1 MQSADT
7 LNTIISDK
15 DLVPRLEPYLP
26 RLIPILNECN
36 IKIHIKLYFNFL
48 LDFVKS
54 YSDAIGESV
63 IPFVESL
70 VTRIVIELK
79 SCHEKGEKNNI
90 VINKCWNVL
99 RVICESDSF
108 MPRFA
113 AQIENTMKPL
123 FEYMADPSK
132 VEFEDDIVLSVKSF
146 LRKTGEVS
154 PVMWTL
160 YPYFQ
165 KVFDKNKHA
174 FGNVL
179 DTLNQYLVVA
189 RAQIAQSPDHM
200 TLLVK
205 MAGEALFGM
214 QPVITIH
221 NAEGAILLQLLFQTY
236 AGTPALD
243 PYYEEIM
250 NLVRRRMVA

>member
-1 MQSADT
+1 MSLLLGYYADMIFPKYEHAFVKVIDFLIKSLALTGPQKAVAMQSADT

-26 RLIPILNECN
+26 SLIPILNDCN

-63 IPFVESL
+63 IPFAESL
-70 VTRIVIELK
+70 VNRIVVELK

-160 YPYFQ
+160 FPY
-165 KVFDKNKHA
+165 
-174 FGNVL
+174 L
-179 DTLNQYLVVA
+179 
-189 RAQIAQSPDHM
+189 
-200 TLLVK
+200 
-205 MAGEALFGM
+205 
-214 QPVITIH
+214 
-221 NAEGAILLQLLFQTY
+221 
-236 AGTPALD
+236 
-243 PYYEEIM
+243 
-250 NLVRRRMVA
+250 